1 MNVKVLLI
9 DDEAPIV
16 NNLKIV
22 IPWSEMQIDIVGTAR
37 NGAEGLD
44 AVRAYEPDII
54 LCDIRMPVMDGMEF
68 YGKSVKWA
76 SKRRC

>member
-44 AVRAYEPDII
+44 AVR
-54 LCDIRMPVMDGMEF
+54 V
-68 YGKSVKWA
+68 
-76 SKRRC
+76 